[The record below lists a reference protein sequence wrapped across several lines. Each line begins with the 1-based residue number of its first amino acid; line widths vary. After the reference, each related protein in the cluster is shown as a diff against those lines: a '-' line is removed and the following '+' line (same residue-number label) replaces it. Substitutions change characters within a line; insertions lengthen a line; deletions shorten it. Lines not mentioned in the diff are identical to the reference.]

1 MKIYLLDINLNVTL
15 EWEKYFSSVEDVE
28 IVNSDFASFMD
39 THPEI
44 EAIVSP
50 ANSFGLMDGG
60 YDKAITDYFGKGL
73 MKNVQQSI
81 LLNWRGEQ
89 PVGTSISV
97 PIYNR
102 VLNTIYGSKICI
114 LIHTPT
120 MRTPEV
126 IKDPRIIYQCM
137 RTTLIEA
144 MRQGVKNIVIPAFGG
159 ATGKV
164 PYDEIARM
172 MFLAYDQVYNPPTE
186 LNWGYAYYVKNKLKN
201 KD

>member
-81 LLNWRGEQ
+81 LLNC
-89 PVGTSISV
+89 SS
-97 PIYNR
+97 
-102 VLNTIYGSKICI
+102 LDK
-114 LIHTPT
+114 
-120 MRTPEV
+120 
-126 IKDPRIIYQCM
+126 
-137 RTTLIEA
+137 
-144 MRQGVKNIVIPAFGG
+144 
-159 ATGKV
+159 
-164 PYDEIARM
+164 
-172 MFLAYDQVYNPPTE
+172 
-186 LNWGYAYYVKNKLKN
+186 
-201 KD
+201 